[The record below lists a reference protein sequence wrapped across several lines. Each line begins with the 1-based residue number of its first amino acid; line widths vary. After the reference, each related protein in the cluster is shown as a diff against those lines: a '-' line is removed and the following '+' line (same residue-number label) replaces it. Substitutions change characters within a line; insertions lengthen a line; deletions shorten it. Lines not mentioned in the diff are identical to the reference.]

1 MVNRVQLTVSQIL
14 SRTVLLTGNDVLSQ
28 HRRQPIFT
36 PPAADLFY
44 LDPAQQ
50 SRSFLATSTLPGDMS
65 ALRCRVALVASVS
78 IGPPL
83 LKSLPAGFRAGGG
96 QKRFPDVL

>member
-28 HRRQPIFT
+28 HRRQPIFAT
-36 PPAADLFY
+36 STLHGN
-44 LDPAQQ
+44 LDPAKQ
-50 SRSFLATSTLPGDMS
+50 SRLFLGSSTLPGDMS